1 LPRHEFV
8 GSGSVTDNTGHGLK
22 RVTLSVMLPVS
33 QCRKSRWRRGDMMIR
48 GGNWILTVQG
58 YLGLLDDV
66 SKRSA
71 MSRESIER

>member
-8 GSGSVTDNTGHGLK
+8 GSGSVTDNTGHGL
-22 RVTLSVMLPVS
+22 RSVMPPVS

-48 GGNWILTVQG
+48 GGNWIPTVQE

-71 MSRESIER
+71 MSRDSIER